1 MVTTHELIGR
11 LSSGLTPVRRLRP
24 PLLRAGQWLLL
35 AAVVVALLAMLLGVR
50 PDLAA
55 RLRQPV
61 FALTLAG
68 SLLTGVL
75 AAIAAFHLCLPDRSR
90 LWLLL
95 PAPALIF
102 WGATIGYG
110 CLTDWVTI
118 TPDQIRLGKTMECFA
133 MLLAITI
140 PVAAVLFAM
149 LRHAALL
156 HPTMV
161 GMTGGLAMAGIA
173 ASGMSILHDLDASV
187 MVLSW
192 NLGVAALMVMLGAA
206 FGRRRIGRIA
216 PPPVEAC

>member
-1 MVTTHELIGR
+1 MVTTPELIDQ
-11 LSSGLTPVRRLRP
+11 LSARLTPVRRLRP

-35 AAVVVALLAMLLGVR
+35 AAIVVALLVLLLGTR
-50 PDLAA
+50 PDLAV

-68 SLLTGVL
+68 AFLTGVL

-102 WGATIGYG
+102 WAATIGYG

-118 TPDQIRLGKTMECFA
+118 TPDQVRLGKTMECFA
-133 MLLAITI
+133 MLLAITV
-140 PVAAVLFAM
+140 PAATVLFAM
-149 LRHAALL
+149 LRRAALL

-161 GMTGGLAMAGIA
+161 GMTAGLAMAGVA
-173 ASGMSILHDLDASV
+173 ATGMAILHDLDATV

-192 NLGVAALMVMLGAA
+192 NLGVAALMVVLGAA
-206 FGRRRIGRIA
+206 FGRRTIGRVA
-216 PPPVEAC
+216 PPPIEA